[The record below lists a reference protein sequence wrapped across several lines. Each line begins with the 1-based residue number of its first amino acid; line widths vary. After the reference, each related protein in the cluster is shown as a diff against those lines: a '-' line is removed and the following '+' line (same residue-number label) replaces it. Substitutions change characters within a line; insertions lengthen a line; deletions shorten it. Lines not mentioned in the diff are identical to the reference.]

1 MFMINKGTEKFEP
14 SSCLFSTYYKKNF
27 ETARRDAELK
37 MNDEEPK
44 FFTNLVEV
52 ILSRPRFEPQIKFF
66 RWSNLIR

>member
-1 MFMINKGTEKFEP
+1 MINKGTGTSEP
-14 SSCLFSTYYKKNF
+14 GLLSTDYQKKNF

-37 MNDEEPK
+37 MHDGEPK

-66 RWSNLIR
+66 R